1 MRARGS
7 GERRISDI
15 PPAVGLMLV
24 AAFTLQIGW
33 HAWRPDPR
41 AEVQRL
47 EHPPPVAALRIAAL
61 GDESALAKLLM
72 LRLQAHDEQP
82 GASVPF
88 MSLDYGR
95 VAGWL
100 DGIIEL
106 DPLADS
112 PLLAAARLYGSVPD
126 PTRQRMMF
134 ELVHRRF
141 LEDPDRRWPWL
152 AHAAV
157 MARQRLEDYP
167 LALRYASAL
176 TRHATGAQVP
186 AWVRSMGALIAADLG
201 EVEMAGALVAGL
213 VESGRLT
220 DPHEFR
226 FLAARLAE
234 TARPSRTRGVA
245 PSPTRP
251 HPAEPGTRSGHRA
264 VPGAVR
270 GSAHSAR
277 R

>member
-1 MRARGS
+1 
-7 GERRISDI
+7 
-15 PPAVGLMLV
+15 MLI
-24 AAFTLQIGW
+24 AALTLQVGW

-47 EHPPPVAALRIAAL
+47 ELPPPVPALRIAAF
-61 GDESALAKLLM
+61 GDDSALAKLLM

-88 MSLDYGR
+88 MHLDYDR
-95 VAGWL
+95 VAVWL

-126 PTRQRMMF
+126 PARQRTMF

-157 MARQRLEDYP
+157 MAKHRLGDYP

-176 TRHATGAQVP
+176 TRHATGSQVP
-186 AWVRSMGALIAADLG
+186 AWVRDMGALLAADLG

-213 VESGRLT
+213 IESGRLT
-220 DPHEFR
+220 DPQEIR

-234 TARPSRTRGVA
+234 TARPSEVRGAA
-245 PSPTRP
+245 PSPAP
-251 HPAEPGTRSGHRA
+251 PNAAETGTRSDSRP

-270 GSAHSAR
+270 NSAHPAR